1 MIMVPQ
7 VRVLD
12 VEGNQLGVMATRDAL
27 EAAENAGLDL
37 VEVSANATPP
47 VCRMMDYGKY
57 KYQNS
62 KKAKDAKKKQTVVQ
76 IKEMKLRAKTEEHDY
91 QFKLRN
97 TRRFLDEGCKV
108 KITLVF
114 KGREITHTEL
124 GVAMLKRI
132 VEELKDTAV
141 IEAHPRLEGR
151 TMTMLVAPL
160 TKKDDKKEDKKEE
173 KREEKKEDVKQ
184 AAE

>member
-1 MIMVPQ
+1 MARDTVRINRMIRVPQ

-12 VEGNQLGVMATRDAL
+12 VDGNQLGVMATRDAL
-27 EAAENAGLDL
+27 EAAEGAGLDL

-57 KYQNS
+57 KYQTS

-97 TRRFLDEGCKV
+97 TKRFLEEGCKV
-108 KITLVF
+108 KVTLVF
-114 KGREITHTEL
+114 KGREITHTDL
-124 GVAMLKRI
+124 GMAMLKRI
-132 VEELKDTAV
+132 VEELKDCAI
-141 IEAHPRLEGR
+141 IEAHPKLEGR
-151 TMTMLVAPL
+151 TMTMLVAPAL
-160 TKKDDKKEDKKEE
+160 KKEE
-173 KREEKKEDVKQ
+173 KKEESKQ
-184 AAE
+184 TAQ